1 MINLVIWSKDRAC
14 QLDLLLRSIAQ
25 YADVF
30 LARTFYPQIIYKAT
44 TPEYQRG
51 YDICRETHLS
61 CEFIPEKDFMTDTVK
76 AVDTNMHFTA
86 FSTDDMVFYS
96 RCPSPNGVPLRENEV
111 FSFRLGYNT
120 IIQNCH
126 TGELQPPL
134 FNPGESEYNLEWNPK
149 DYPLFTNYAYPLAL
163 DLHVFKTSYLLRL
176 LNKIGHFKTSNELES
191 KMQNYVYDIDVIR
204 SYKQSVAFNIPCNNM
219 STVTK
224 HGEKFPYSLK
234 YLNDNY
240 LNGER
245 LDLMAISKNN
255 ILGCHQ
261 EVELLWEKR

>member
-1 MINLVIWSKDRAC
+1 
-14 QLDLLLRSIAQ
+14 
-25 YADVF
+25 
-30 LARTFYPQIIYKAT
+30 
-44 TPEYQRG
+44 
-51 YDICRETHLS
+51 
-61 CEFIPEKDFMTDTVK
+61 
-76 AVDTNMHFTA
+76 
-86 FSTDDMVFYS
+86 
-96 RCPSPNGVPLRENEV
+96 
-111 FSFRLGYNT
+111 
-120 IIQNCH
+120 
-126 TGELQPPL
+126 
-134 FNPGESEYNLEWNPK
+134 
-149 DYPLFTNYAYPLAL
+149 
-163 DLHVFKTSYLLRL
+163 SYLLRL

-191 KMQNYVYDIDVIR
+191 KMQNHVYDIDVIR

-261 EVELLWEKR
+261 EVELLWEKQ